1 MQMPFYLII
10 NTFNI
15 YDHTNKTNSMIVGI
29 VILAFINLIIFKILL
44 KMSKKIYEMQNEI
57 DTIKEHML
65 PTFFK
70 QKK

>member
-1 MQMPFYLII
+1 
-10 NTFNI
+10 
-15 YDHTNKTNSMIVGI
+15 MIVGI